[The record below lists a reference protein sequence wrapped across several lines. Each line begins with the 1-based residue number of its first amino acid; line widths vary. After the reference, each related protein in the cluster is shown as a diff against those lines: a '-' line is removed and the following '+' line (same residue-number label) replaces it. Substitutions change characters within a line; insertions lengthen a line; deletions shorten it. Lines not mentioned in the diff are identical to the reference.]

1 MKVHLRI
8 LSLSVLAAAA
18 LFCSCKGT
26 GSGKSSYQTVTVSP
40 GSLSTTVTATGTI
53 EPINQV
59 EVGAQVS
66 GIISNIYVDYNTVV
80 KQGQLMAEIDRSLL
94 EAELESSQASLA
106 SSRSEYEYQQK
117 NFARQKGLW
126 EKKLISDTEYEQ
138 AKYNYEKS
146 LSSYSKS
153 KADIIRAEKNLG
165 YSYIY
170 SPIDG
175 VVLSRAV
182 EEGQTVASSFN
193 TPTLFTIANDLRKM
207 RVIADV
213 DEADIGQVEEGQRV
227 VFTVD
232 AFPDDTFEGS
242 VTQVRLLATTTSNV
256 VTYEV
261 VVDAPNPDLKLK
273 PGLTANVTIYTME
286 KNGVLTVPVRALRF
300 KPDDAAKGGTQ
311 AKPVAAAQDA
321 GDKTLGVMEGSVV
334 RPAKVKTGMSD
345 GVNVEIISGIENGAK
360 VIVSSKSAAAAQ
372 ISDGTPGENNPFMPT
387 PPGGGNRKK

>member
-153 KADIIRAEKNLG
+153 KADIIRAAKELG
-165 YSYIY
+165 LLVYLFSYRR
-170 SPIDG
+170 G
-175 VVLSRAV
+175 
-182 EEGQTVASSFN
+182 G
-193 TPTLFTIANDLRKM
+193 
-207 RVIADV
+207 
-213 DEADIGQVEEGQRV
+213 
-227 VFTVD
+227 
-232 AFPDDTFEGS
+232 AFP
-242 VTQVRLLATTTSNV
+242 R
-256 VTYEV
+256 
-261 VVDAPNPDLKLK
+261 
-273 PGLTANVTIYTME
+273 
-286 KNGVLTVPVRALRF
+286 
-300 KPDDAAKGGTQ
+300 GG
-311 AKPVAAAQDA
+311 
-321 GDKTLGVMEGSVV
+321 G
-334 RPAKVKTGMSD
+334 RSD
-345 GVNVEIISGIENGAK
+345 GSLK
-360 VIVSSKSAAAAQ
+360 
-372 ISDGTPGENNPFMPT
+372 F
-387 PPGGGNRKK
+387 

>member
-1 MKVHLRI
+1 M
-8 LSLSVLAAAA
+8 
-18 LFCSCKGT
+18 
-26 GSGKSSYQTVTVSP
+26 
-40 GSLSTTVTATGTI
+40 
-53 EPINQV
+53 
-59 EVGAQVS
+59 S

-321 GDKTLGVMEGSVV
+321 GDKTLWVMEGSVV